1 MKKIF
6 ILSLILTLFFT
17 SHSFSEGDKAVYSL
31 FLKNEKSVVTFT
43 ELTTYINKKLNL
55 NLKTEIIL
63 DYHRAGLLI
72 FRKDALLGF
81 LCSGPYTALR
91 DKYNFEVLAAIKP
104 TNNREYKS
112 YIIVHKDSGIKSLKD
127 LKNKSFAYVD
137 LLSYTG
143 RVTTIN
149 EILKLNEDP
158 LKFFSEIIYS
168 KSHINSIELVAN
180 KKVDGAGVM
189 SLVFENLAKIKP
201 EITSKISIIFKT
213 PKAGYPVFVTSQY
226 NDKKLIE
233 ELKNIL
239 LNMHKDPEGK
249 KILSSLEIEHLFY
262 PDLKDYKIIEEH
274 IKTTEKYIPY

>member
-1 MKKIF
+1 MKKTF
-6 ILSLILTLFFT
+6 ILSLIFTFFLINQ
-17 SHSFSEGDKAVYSL
+17 SFCEGDKAVYSL
-31 FLKNEKSVVTFT
+31 FLKNDQSIANYV
-43 ELTTYINKKLNL
+43 ELTKYINKKLNL
-55 NLKTEIIL
+55 NLKTEIIA
-63 DYHRAGLLI
+63 DYHRAGSLI
-72 FRKDALLGF
+72 FRKEALLGF

-91 DKYNFEVLAAIKP
+91 DKYNLEVLAAIKP
-104 TNNREYKS
+104 TENREYKS
-112 YIIVHKDSGIKSLKD
+112 YIIVHKDSGIKSLKE

-158 LKFFSEIIYS
+158 LKFFSQVIYS

-180 KKVDGAGVM
+180 KKVDGASVM
-189 SLVFENLAKIKP
+189 SLVFENMSKIKP
-201 EITSKISIIFKT
+201 EITSKVSIIFKT

-233 ELKNIL
+233 ELKNVL

-249 KILSSLEIEHLFY
+249 KILSSLDIENLFY

-274 IKTTEKYIPY
+274 IKATEKYIPY